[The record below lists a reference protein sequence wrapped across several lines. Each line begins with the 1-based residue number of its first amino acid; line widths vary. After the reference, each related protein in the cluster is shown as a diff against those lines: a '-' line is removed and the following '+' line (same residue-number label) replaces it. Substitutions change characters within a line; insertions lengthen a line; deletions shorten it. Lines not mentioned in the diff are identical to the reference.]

1 MKLKGT
7 VHHLADKYALAN
19 DIEKIQGVTGVDVS
33 QVVVTKVP
41 QKG

>member
-7 VHHLADKYALAN
+7 VQHLADKYALVN

-33 QVVVTKVP
+33 QMVVTKV
-41 QKG
+41 QWKG